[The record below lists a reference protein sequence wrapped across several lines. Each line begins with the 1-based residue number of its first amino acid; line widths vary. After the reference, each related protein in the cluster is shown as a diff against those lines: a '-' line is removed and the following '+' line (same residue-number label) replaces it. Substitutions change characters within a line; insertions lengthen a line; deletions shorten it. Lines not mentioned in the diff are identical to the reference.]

1 MKKLFILSLS
11 ILSMA
16 SIAIAGPGSNATDNN
31 KHISTAYSRPADGIS
46 RGSFH
51 SIRIENDIDV
61 VLTETNLAGI
71 TVVANDDA
79 TRAIQFKVKK
89 GVLHIYSKGR
99 SMKGKAVVYVP
110 VKNLQT
116 LEVMGNSHVS
126 SAGPL
131 SGPSLRLKIHGEAT
145 FNIRSNGDVAVESSP
160 DIEIQM
166 SKTVRKCQPAIAK
179 K

>member
-16 SIAIAGPGSNATDNN
+16 SIAIAGPGSNATDN

-166 SKTVRKCQPAIAK
+166 SKNVRKCQPAIAK